1 MDSSLSDRLEKLLK
15 SGKITEEEKE
25 ELEKAIF
32 GSSARES
39 AHGYASKE
47 EETREEEGTRE
58 SLQLVELRQ
67 FFHTDIEV
75 NGGETFAVIKGKEHL
90 TIVRKENAI
99 LITPEKPLNRTLGSF
114 LTRIRE
120 QDKVVLTV
128 PKNTRLKVK
137 AVSSDVEVNGMQGDL
152 SISTVS
158 GDVEVTGTIEVDKTP
173 RIEIST
179 ISGDVELNGI
189 TAELDV
195 KLKSGDLSIHSSKV
209 SGLIKLYSGDV
220 EVSDTEFV
228 SNLAIKTFS
237 GDTELKEVK
246 VKGSV
251 EVETFYG
258 DIDIVVKNRDLSVSA
273 ESKRGTVSIDS
284 ALKDA
289 KGHPLKVRTNRGD
302 ISIKQI
308 GGAL

>member
-39 AHGYASKE
+39 AREAASKE
-47 EETREEEGTRE
+47 GGMREG
-58 SLQLVELRQ
+58 LQLVELKQ

-90 TIVRKENAI
+90 TIERKENAI
-99 LITPEKPLNRTLGSF
+99 FVTPEKPFNSTLGSF

-128 PKNTRLKVK
+128 PKNARLRVK

-173 RIEIST
+173 RIDIST

-195 KLKSGDLSIHSSKV
+195 KLKSGDLSVHSSKV
-209 SGLIKLYSGDV
+209 SGIIKLYSGDF
-220 EVSDTEFV
+220 EVSDTEFAG
-228 SNLAIKTFS
+228 NFAIKTFS
-237 GDTELKEVK
+237 GDTELKGVK
-246 VKGSV
+246 IKGSV

-258 DIDIVVKNRDLSVSA
+258 DIDITAKNNDLSISA
-273 ESKRGTVSIDS
+273 ESKRGAVFIDS
-284 ALKDA
+284 VLKNA
-289 KGHPLKVRTNRGD
+289 KGYPLKVRTNRGD

-308 GGAL
+308 GGAI

>member
-39 AHGYASKE
+39 ASGYARKE
-47 EETREEEGTRE
+47 EETHE
-58 SLQLVELRQ
+58 SLQLVELKQ

-75 NGGETFAVIKGKEHL
+75 NRGETFAVIKGKEHL
-90 TIVRKENAI
+90 TIERKENAV
-99 LITPEKPLNRTLGSF
+99 LITPKKPLNRTLDSF
-114 LTRIRE
+114 LTRIME

-128 PKNTRLKVK
+128 PKNTDLKVK
-137 AVSSDVEVNGMQGDL
+137 AVASDVKVNGMQGDL

-158 GDVEVTGTIEVDKTP
+158 GDVEVTGAIEVDKAP
-173 RIEIST
+173 FIEIST

-189 TAELDV
+189 TAELRV
-195 KLKSGDLSIHSSKV
+195 KLKSGDLSVQSSKV

-220 EVSDTEFV
+220 EVSDAEFV
-228 SNLAIKTFS
+228 SSLTIKTFS
-237 GDTELKEVK
+237 GDTRLKGVK

-258 DIDIVVKNRDLSVSA
+258 DIGIAVKNSDLSISA

-284 ALKDA
+284 TLKDA
-289 KGHPLKVRTNRGD
+289 KGHPLKVHTNRGD
-302 ISIKQI
+302 ISIKQS